1 MWGRSAACGTGDS
14 KLRTGPAAPCG
25 TGSRDGDFA
34 VKQFFLT
41 MAGVFA
47 GLTLFFVGLP
57 IVLIAMIAASARPAP
72 PPSNT
77 ILSLDLR
84 GPISDQSPHSPLAFL
99 NGRSLSVASIVQG
112 LHQAETDTHVKALL
126 VRLPEGG
133 MAPGAADEI
142 RNALRHFRG
151 SGKLVVAHSQ
161 GIYPSGIVTASYMVG
176 AAADQLWMQPA
187 ASLQAVG
194 LSTEEMF
201 FKRAFD
207 KYGVKADYEQRYQY
221 KNAVNPYLYD
231 DYTPAH
237 RESTVGWLSSVYL
250 AEIATAAADRKMDGQ
265 KLRDTLEA
273 GPYDAEQAR
282 AAGLVDKVGEVQE
295 AQASLRGVVGD
306 GKARFIDFASYR
318 LNDAATSGPGIAVI
332 AAEGEIVTGTSH
344 PSGFGDSNGVYSD
357 DVARAFR
364 TAVEDKTVK
373 AIVFRV
379 SSPGGSDTASEQILA
394 SVRAA
399 RAAGKPVVV
408 SMGTYAAS
416 GGYWISSG
424 ATEIVANPT
433 TLTGSIGVFGGKF
446 VLGPALARFGVDTR
460 QITIGNE
467 YAGAFGSGQS
477 FTPKQRAQ
485 FAGWMDRIYDG
496 FVQRV
501 ADGRKL
507 SPDRVREIARG
518 RVWTGLQAKDLGL
531 VDKLGGFDVAVA
543 EARRLA
549 GFKADDVVPLRYLPG
564 ERSPF
569 AGFGQAM
576 EAGADSAHALVELG
590 TALHDPRT
598 RAVMTAVRHASARA
612 EDASVLSPVALVGG
626 VE

>member
-1 MWGRSAACGTGDS
+1 
-14 KLRTGPAAPCG
+14 L
-25 TGSRDGDFA
+25 
-34 VKQFFLT
+34 KQFFLT

-47 GLTLFFVGLP
+47 GLLLFFVGLP
-57 IVLIAMIAASARPAP
+57 VVLIGVIAASSRPAP
-72 PPSNT
+72 PPSNS

-84 GPISDQSPHSPLAFL
+84 TAISDQDSRNPFAFLSPHT
-99 NGRSLSVASIVQG
+99 LSVQQIVNG
-112 LHQAETDTHVKALL
+112 LKQAEGDTHVKALL

-133 MAPGAADEI
+133 LAPAVADEI
-142 RNALRHFRG
+142 RGALRHFRT

-161 GIYPSGIVTASYMVG
+161 GLYPSGFVTASYMVG
-176 AAADQLWMQPA
+176 AAADQFWMQPS

-194 LSTEEMF
+194 VSREDMF

-237 RESTVGWLSSVYL
+237 REATLGWMTSVYQ
-250 AEIATAAADRKMDGQ
+250 AEIAAAAQDRKLDPAHL
-265 KLRDTLEA
+265 KEVLEA
-273 GPYDAEQAR
+273 GPYDADR
-282 AAGLVDKVGEVQE
+282 AKALGLVDKVGEVQE

-306 GKARFIDFASYR
+306 GDAKFIDFASYHVDETER
-318 LNDAATSGPGIAVI
+318 PGDGIAVI
-332 AAEGEIVTGTSH
+332 GAEGEITTGTSH
-344 PSGFGDSNGVYSD
+344 AGGFSNDSGVYSD

-364 TAVEDKTVK
+364 QAVEDKSIK

-394 SVRAA
+394 SVKAA

-408 SMGTYAAS
+408 SMGVYAAS
-416 GGYWISSG
+416 GGYWVSSG
-424 ATEIVANPT
+424 ATEIVAEPT

-446 VLGPALARFGVDTR
+446 VIGPALARFGLDTR
-460 QITIGNE
+460 QITVGGD
-467 YAGAFGSGQS
+467 YAGAFGSADG

-485 FAGWMDRIYDG
+485 FSGWMDRIYDG

-507 SPDRVREIARG
+507 SPDRVREIAKG
-518 RVWTGLQAKDLGL
+518 RVWTGVQAKELGL
-531 VDKLGGFDVAVA
+531 VDKLGGFDTAVA

-549 GFKADDVVPLRYLPG
+549 GFKPEDTVPLRYLPKA
-564 ERSPF
+564 RSPF
-569 AGFGQAM
+569 EGLGQAV
-576 EAGADSAHALVELG
+576 EAGADSAHALVTLG
-590 TALHDPRT
+590 QTLSDPKVQ
-598 RAVMTAVRHASARA
+598 AAVRSLHRVNGRA
-612 EDASVLSPVALVGG
+612 EDASVLAPLALDGSTP
-626 VE
+626 